1 MKEIVVTKVSDYVLC
16 SIVYCKKFFFL
27 GNMRF
32 DVVFYCFDLVLVARG
47 SERQVR
53 RSRMK
58 RQSIKSKHK
67 IKVVSSFWLNIRVRD
82 NRAWRRRT

>member
-16 SIVYCKKFFFL
+16 SIVYCKKIFFL
-27 GNMRF
+27 GNMCF
-32 DVVFYCFDLVLVARG
+32 DVVFHCFDLVFVARG

-67 IKVVSSFWLNIRVRD
+67 IKVVSIAFS
-82 NRAWRRRT
+82 

>member
-16 SIVYCKKFFFL
+16 SIVYCKKIFFL

-32 DVVFYCFDLVLVARG
+32 DVVVFHCFDLVFVARG
-47 SERQVR
+47 SERQVGK
-53 RSRMK
+53 SRIK

-67 IKVVSSFWLNIRVRD
+67 IKVVSIAFS
-82 NRAWRRRT
+82 

>member
-16 SIVYCKKFFFL
+16 SIVYCKKIFFL
-27 GNMRF
+27 GKMRF
-32 DVVFYCFDLVLVARG
+32 DVVFHCFDLVFVARG

-67 IKVVSSFWLNIRVRD
+67 IKVVSIAFS
-82 NRAWRRRT
+82 